1 MDAKELIY
9 YGFGQIIFSLALSD
23 GKIQHEE
30 IESLN
35 SILEKAHRA
44 KLIEMDVAGI
54 IFKLQNSENTF
65 SAHESYNMGIKNIK
79 LGDNHLTPQ
88 LLKNFTIILN
98 SIAEAFPPKTK
109 EELDAEVYEDAM
121 RKQQAYTDNFMNS
134 IKEQKERE

>member
-9 YGFGQIIFSLALSD
+9 YGFGKIIFSLPLSD
-23 GKIQHEE
+23 GKVQREE
-30 IESLN
+30 VESLN

-44 KLIEMDVAGI
+44 KLIEMDLAGI

-65 SAHESYNMGIKNIK
+65 TASDSFEMGIKNIK

-98 SIAEAFPPKTK
+98 NIAEAFPPKINQ
-109 EELDAEVYEDAM
+109 ELTILNRFE
-121 RKQQAYTDNFMNS
+121 NS
-134 IKEQKERE
+134 FKYIN

>member
-9 YGFGQIIFSLALSD
+9 YGFGQIIFSLPLSD
-23 GKIQHEE
+23 GKVQREE
-30 IESLN
+30 VESLN

-44 KLIEMDVAGI
+44 KLIEMDLAGI

-65 SAHESYNMGIKNIK
+65 TASDSFEMGIKNIK

-98 SIAEAFPPKTK
+98 NIAEAFPPKINQ
-109 EELDAEVYEDAM
+109 ELTILNRFE
-121 RKQQAYTDNFMNS
+121 NS
-134 IKEQKERE
+134 FKYIN

>member
-23 GKIQHEE
+23 GKVQREE
-30 IESLN
+30 VESLN
-35 SILEKAHRA
+35 SILGEWLTKIN
-44 KLIEMDVAGI
+44 LIEMDVAGI

-65 SAHESYNMGIKNIK
+65 TASDSFEMGIKNIK

-98 SIAEAFPPKTK
+98 NIAEAFPPK
-109 EELDAEVYEDAM
+109 
-121 RKQQAYTDNFMNS
+121 N
-134 IKEQKERE
+134 

>member
-23 GKIQHEE
+23 GKVQNEE

-35 SILEKAHRA
+35 TILEKAHNDN
-44 KLIEMDVAGI
+44 LIEMDLAGI

-65 SAHESYNMGIKNIK
+65 TASDSFEMGIKNIK

-98 SIAEAFPPKTK
+98 NIAEAFPPKTK
-109 EELDAEVYEDAM
+109 EELSIVDQFE
-121 RKQQAYTDNFMNS
+121 NS
-134 IKEQKERE
+134 FKYIN